1 MICPSCSHENIEGMD
16 RCEECLTPLTKLDIP
31 RADGSE
37 GLARSVMEDNLA
49 QLEQEEAILVG
60 VDTPTLD
67 VVRKMGVE
75 RKGCALVM
83 DGNTL
88 AGIFTEHD
96 VLKKLNHA
104 DPDCTGVA
112 VKSLMSANPETL
124 DEADSVAAA
133 LNKMSMGRYRHIP
146 VARKDGSYTVVSIKE
161 VLKYIAQ
168 ENW

>member
-96 VLKKLNHA
+96 VLKKLNH
-104 DPDCTGVA
+104 
-112 VKSLMSANPETL
+112 
-124 DEADSVAAA
+124 
-133 LNKMSMGRYRHIP
+133 
-146 VARKDGSYTVVSIKE
+146 
-161 VLKYIAQ
+161 
-168 ENW
+168 